1 MSTDPIVALLTVII
15 LVVILIASMGA
26 VELVSQALEPVSIA
40 LMEG

>member
-1 MSTDPIVALLTVII
+1 MEFHVALLTVIL
-15 LVVILIASMGA
+15 LVVILLASMGA